1 MDERKQVDKMAV
13 EVKRLLL
20 DQITN
25 FTSNL
30 THKAVLTIDGIEKDY
45 DIFRTKIENGK
56 VRKFVYLG
64 SGAGHVTNARL
75 IDNARRDLYISD
87 SNIAKTE
94 DGLMIVIDI
103 NISVK
108 GGATR

>member
-1 MDERKQVDKMAV
+1 MAV
-13 EVKRLLL
+13 EVKQLLL

-25 FTSNL
+25 LPRNL
-30 THKAVLTIDGIEKDY
+30 VHKAILTLYGIENDY

-108 GGATR
+108 GGVTR

>member
-1 MDERKQVDKMAV
+1 MAV
-13 EVKRLLL
+13 EVKQLLL

-25 FTSNL
+25 FTSSL
-30 THKAVLTIDGIEKDY
+30 VHKAVLTLDGIEKDY

-108 GGATR
+108 GGVTR

>member
-1 MDERKQVDKMAV
+1 MAV
-13 EVKRLLL
+13 EVKQLLL

-25 FTSNL
+25 FTSSL
-30 THKAVLTIDGIEKDY
+30 VHKAVLTLDGIEKDY

-103 NISVK
+103 NISIK
-108 GGATR
+108 GGVVQ

>member
-1 MDERKQVDKMAV
+1 M
-13 EVKRLLL
+13 
-20 DQITN
+20 
-25 FTSNL
+25 
-30 THKAVLTIDGIEKDY
+30 
-45 DIFRTKIENGK
+45 
-56 VRKFVYLG
+56 RKFVYLG

-108 GGATR
+108 GGVTR